1 MKKKTVDQEKRISQ
15 LTSELGEA
23 SSTGGGQKTK
33 ASQLLKNLS
42 NLQAEYDTLQD
53 KVEDQNGKIKA
64 LEQDLAK
71 SLQDYVQVCRHMMT
85 CFPFSVTI
93 LLIRIS
99 FFEFQTKETLETVQ
113 CELKSKTS
121 ALSTSE
127 ASLKT
132 ATEQVWS
139 LAQFYYFGFLTIILD
154 LHSCRQ

>member
-53 KVEDQNGKIKA
+53 KVEEQNGKIKA

-71 SLQDYVQVCRHMMT
+71 SLQDYVQVCRQIT
-85 CFPFSVTI
+85 CFTFSVTI

-99 FFEFQTKETLETVQ
+99 FFEFQTKETLDTIQ
-113 CELKSKTS
+113 SELKSKSS

-127 ASLKT
+127 ASLEK

-139 LAQFYYFGFLTIILD
+139 LAQYYYFGFLTIILD
-154 LHSCRQ
+154 LHSYR